1 MGRGGRRGEAYV
13 TRDSLAGDECGFTL
27 IEIMIA
33 IIIMTVG
40 VLAVANVFPS
50 GLMLSVYGKDQSK
63 AADLA
68 QRWVEDL
75 KNNLPSTL
83 AADAG
88 DFGTLASQYYDI
100 NGNGTTAGAAVF
112 TVDLQV
118 QYWVWNA
125 STSQYVVSG
134 TPYTAP
140 GSGQYVYRV
149 SVADALAPGRAHGV
163 YVGPHDEPERVRG
176 GWRRGPDRP
185 GVHHDQHVRVP
196 MRTRRRPHLRGRLA
210 DARGMTLVELMT
222 VLVVFSVVMGA
233 VVSLLITGLAVY
245 AKGGVNAQAQV
256 GSQVGIDRLQ
266 RDLRQARRL
275 VTGIVETVGA
285 TSFTFNT
292 QCSPT
297 QISFALPHM
306 ASVTLS
312 DSTIDLRD
320 RHQRA
325 GRHRRTTAGTSAT
338 ISRRRRPRRRASAA
352 PAVNAVGPYLIRI
365 AVRLGGAQAV
375 VRDGGQLLGGHDD
388 LGDRRLSD
396 GRFDRRHGDPAGVGD
411 GVQPVRRDAPSR
423 SVTDVTLRNQQ

>member
-140 GSGQYVYRV
+140 GSGSYVYRV
-149 SVADALAPGRAHGV
+149 SVAAHWLQDG
-163 YVGPHDEPERVRG
+163 H
-176 GWRRGPDRP
+176 
-185 GVHHDQHVRVP
+185 
-196 MRTRRRPHLRGRLA
+196 
-210 DARGMTLVELMT
+210 T
-222 VLVVFSVVMGA
+222 VFTSGHTTSPNGCVV
-233 VVSLLITGLAVY
+233 
-245 AKGGVNAQAQV
+245 GGVAV
-256 GSQVGIDRLQ
+256 P
-266 RDLRQARRL
+266 
-275 VTGIVETVGA
+275 TGPGCIM
-285 TSFTFNT
+285 TSTFVY
-292 QCSPT
+292 P
-297 QISFALPHM
+297 
-306 ASVTLS
+306 
-312 DSTIDLRD
+312 
-320 RHQRA
+320 
-325 GRHRRTTAGTSAT
+325 
-338 ISRRRRPRRRASAA
+338 
-352 PAVNAVGPYLIRI
+352 
-365 AVRLGGAQAV
+365 
-375 VRDGGQLLGGHDD
+375 
-388 LGDRRLSD
+388 
-396 GRFDRRHGDPAGVGD
+396 
-411 GVQPVRRDAPSR
+411 
-423 SVTDVTLRNQQ
+423 